1 MPEQRLSDKLGG
13 GFVGHAPALMAWDGD
28 SEAEALTNLG
38 DAIDCWLAA
47 ARANHRPI
55 PQRDLELLTT

>member
-1 MPEQRLSDKLGG
+1 
-13 GFVGHAPALMAWDGD
+13 VADGD

-55 PQRDLELLTT
+55 PQRDLELPTT